1 MKKSIWRK
9 SLIRMRSVSDKKEK
23 VSDKKEKVS
32 DKKENVSDKKEKVSD
47 ASSYNLD
54 SMSRYESFLS
64 FFYKRTGS

>member
-9 SLIRMRSVSDKKEK
+9 SLIRMRSVSDKKEQ

-32 DKKENVSDKKEKVSD
+32 DKKEKISD

>member
-23 VSDKKEKVS
+23 VSD
-32 DKKENVSDKKEKVSD
+32 

-54 SMSRYESFLS
+54 SMSRYESFFS